1 MESIRWLPNAKPSDS
16 EALLWLLCGSSVA
29 PLKLL
34 WSSSET
40 SLPHWKAARRRQ
52 RKFINANHLGQEDKK
67 RRLLESKTKRKLS
80 TNRRLLL
87 IADFH
92 AAAQCHLE
100 EPLEKQ
106 VLANAPGSR
115 SNREATRQIN
125 RKENQF
131 AYGQFNLVVYALYTL
146 ARHRTSHST
155 SPSTSTPLSCFT
167 FSFWQILPENALHRR
182 KFAAKFGGRSK
193 RC

>member
-1 MESIRWLPNAKPSDS
+1 MAS
-16 EALLWLLCGSSVA
+16 ECETKRLWSSSVTPLWLLWSSSEA
-29 PLKLL
+29 PLKFL

-40 SLPHWKAARRRQ
+40 SLQAHWKAARRRQ

-92 AAAQCHLE
+92 AAAQCHLG

-131 AYGQFNLVVYALYTL
+131 AYGQFNLVVELTL
-146 ARHRTSHST
+146 A
-155 SPSTSTPLSCFT
+155 SCIRLVYAGSASYISQYIYSLLFPVLL
-167 FSFWQILPENALHRR
+167 FPSFWQILPENAPP
-182 KFAAKFGGRSK
+182 KICS
-193 RC
+193 